1 MTALIIDVA
10 EDVTAKLAALKAA
23 GVKTIFGYLSSINPH
38 GGKCLTPSRVRAI
51 AAAGIRVGLVHEGW
65 GGVGG
70 KGISVADGD
79 RDGRYCR
86 AEASVLGAP
95 KGACVYFACDQDF
108 LPVQINAL
116 VIPYFRAIRAALAGS
131 GFRVGVYGS
140 GAVCAA
146 VIGAGLAD
154 LSWEAQSRG
163 WMNYSVWLTKADI
176 IQGPEQVLAALDVD
190 TDTARPDIGDYT
202 PIFAEET
209 EQTNMA
215 TQAEYTAV
223 ANAILK
229 VINGE
234 IASEVPGWAQGMMP
248 AGLASSLAGACA
260 KTAVDTLDAFRASET
275 QPQSK
280 ETNS

>member
-10 EDVTAKLAALKAA
+10 EDVTAKLPQLKAC
-23 GVKTIFGYLSSINPH
+23 GVKTIFGYLSSINPN
-38 GGKCLTPSRVRAI
+38 GGKCFTPPRVRAI
-51 AAAGIRVGLVHEGW
+51 AAAGMRVGLVHEGW

-70 KGISVADGD
+70 KGISAADGD
-79 RDGRYCR
+79 RDGHYCR

-95 KGACVYFACDQDF
+95 KGAGVYFACDQDF
-108 LPVQINAL
+108 SPAQINAL
-116 VIPYFRAIRAALAGS
+116 VVPYFHAIRAAFGGS

-146 VIGAGLAD
+146 VKSAGLAD
-154 LSWEAQSRG
+154 LTWEAQSRG
-163 WMNYSVWLTKADI
+163 WMNYSAWLTKADI
-176 IQGPEQVLAALDVD
+176 IQGPEQVLAGLDVD
-190 TDTARPDIGDYT
+190 TDTARADIGDYVPTFT
-202 PIFAEET
+202 PKT
-209 EQTNMA
+209 EQTNVA

-223 ANAILK
+223 ANAVLK

-234 IASEVPGWAQGMMP
+234 IATEVPGWAQGMMP

-275 QPQSK
+275 QLQPK
-280 ETNS
+280 ETNA

>member
-1 MTALIIDVA
+1 VTALIIDVA
-10 EDVTAKLAALKAA
+10 EDVTAKLPALKAA
-23 GVKTIFGYLSSINPH
+23 GVKTIFGYLSSINPN

-51 AAAGIRVGLVHEGW
+51 AAAGMRVGLVHEGW

-70 KGISVADGD
+70 KGISAADGD

-86 AEASVLGAP
+86 VQAPVLGAP
-95 KGACVYFACDQDF
+95 EGAGVYFACDQDF
-108 LPVQINAL
+108 SAAQIAAT
-116 VIPYFRAIRAALAGS
+116 VIPYFYAIRAAFAGS

-163 WMNYSVWLTKADI
+163 WMNYRAWLAKADM
-176 IQGPEQVLAALDVD
+176 IQGPEQVFTGLDVD
-190 TDTARPDIGDYT
+190 TDVARADIGDYAPT
-202 PIFAEET
+202 FTGEM

-215 TQAEYTAV
+215 TQVEYTAV

-234 IASEVPGWAQGMMP
+234 IATDVPGWAQGMIP
-248 AGLASSLAGACA
+248 AGMASSLAGACA
-260 KTAVDTLDAFRASET
+260 KTAVDTLDAVRASKAQL
-275 QPQSK
+275 QPK
-280 ETNS
+280 ETNA

>member
-10 EDVTAKLAALKAA
+10 EDVTAKLPQLKAS
-23 GVKTIFGYLSSINPH
+23 GIKTIFGYLSSINPN
-38 GGKCLTPSRVRAI
+38 GGKCLNPSRVRAI
-51 AAAGIRVGLVHEGW
+51 ATAGLRIGLVHEGW
-65 GGVGG
+65 GGVRS
-70 KGISVADGD
+70 KGISAADGD

-86 AEASVLGAP
+86 AEAPALGAP

-108 LPVQINAL
+108 MPAQIAAT
-116 VIPYFRAIRAALAGS
+116 VIPYFRAIRAAFAGS

-146 VIGAGLAD
+146 VIGSGLAD

-163 WMNYSVWLTKADI
+163 WMNYAAWLAKADM
-176 IQGPEQVLAALDVD
+176 IQGAEQVLAGLDVD
-190 TDTARPDIGDYT
+190 TDTARGDIGDYV
-202 PIFAEET
+202 PEFPQKM

-223 ANAILK
+223 ANAVLK

-234 IASEVPGWAQGMMP
+234 IATEVPGWAQGMIP

-260 KTAVDTLDAFRASET
+260 KTAVDTLDAFRSSET
-275 QPQSK
+275 QPQPK
-280 ETNS
+280 ESNT